1 MLLKWE
7 GREGNQVSVGKQRG
21 EVESAGVGGLDTT
34 TLLEPSVSK
43 DPGTMWLSS
52 PVVLTQCPACSTAP
66 SLLSPEGSVA
76 LSTGT
81 HTQS

>member
-7 GREGNQVSVGKQRG
+7 EREGNRVSVGKQRG
-21 EVESAGVGGLDTT
+21 EVDSAGVDTL
-34 TLLEPSVSK
+34 TLLESSVSK
-43 DPGTMWLSS
+43 DPGAMWLSS
-52 PVVLTQCPACSTAP
+52 PVVLKQCPACSTAP
-66 SLLSPEGSVA
+66 SLLSPEGSIA

>member
-1 MLLKWE
+1 MSL
-7 GREGNQVSVGKQRG
+7 GKQRG
-21 EVESAGVGGLDTT
+21 EVESAGVDTL
-34 TLLEPSVSK
+34 TLLEPPVSK
-43 DPGTMWLSS
+43 DPGAMWLLS
-52 PVVLTQCPACSTAP
+52 PVVLTQCPACSTEP